1 MLEARFVTVRRE
13 GRTLLDTVS
22 TGFEP
27 GQLTAIVGPN
37 GAGKTTLLRV
47 LTGEARPDAG
57 DAVID
62 GRAIRSWPRQ
72 ALARRMAV
80 VPQASRIAFDFL
92 VSEVVALGRTAH
104 AHSSSKAR
112 DDRLVSEALDEV
124 GLAGFA
130 SRRYPTLSGGER
142 QRVHLARALVQ
153 IAEPA
158 PASPPVLLL
167 DEPTSAL
174 DLAQQRIALQAARR
188 RALAGAMV
196 VTVLHDLNLAL
207 AFADRLL
214 VLRAGQVVASG
225 MPADL
230 VTETAVSDWYGCP
243 VRMARTADASLAVCV
258 GR

>member
-1 MLEARFVTVRRE
+1 MLEARSVTIRRE
-13 GRTLLDTVS
+13 GRLLLDAVS

-27 GQLTAIVGPN
+27 GTLTAIIGPN

-47 LTGEARPDAG
+47 LTGETRPDAG
-57 DAVID
+57 EALMD

-104 AHSSSKAR
+104 ARSSSKAR
-112 DDRLVSEALDEV
+112 DDRLVRDALEEV
-124 GLAGFA
+124 GLGGHA

-153 IAEPA
+153 IADA
-158 PASPPVLLL
+158 GAAGAPVLLL

-174 DLAQQRIALQAARR
+174 DLAQQRTALQAALR
-188 RALAGAMV
+188 RARTGATV
-196 VTVLHDLNLAL
+196 VVVLHDLNLAL

-214 VLRAGQVVASG
+214 VLRGGQVAASG
-225 MPADL
+225 APAGL
-230 VTETAVSDWYGCP
+230 VTEAAVSDWYGCP
-243 VRMARTADASLAVCV
+243 LQMARHGDGALAVCV
-258 GR
+258 GP

>member
-1 MLEARFVTVRRE
+1 MLEARSVTVRRE
-13 GRTLLDTVS
+13 GRALLDTVS

-57 DAVID
+57 EAVMD

-80 VPQASRIAFDFL
+80 VPQTSRIAFDFL

-104 AHSSSKAR
+104 ARSSSKAR
-112 DDRLVSEALDEV
+112 DDRLVRDALEEV
-124 GLAGFA
+124 GLADFA
-130 SRRYPTLSGGER
+130 GRRYPTLSGGER

-153 IAEPA
+153 IADGGDGA
-158 PASPPVLLL
+158 APVLLL

-174 DLAQQRIALQAARR
+174 DLAQQRTALQAALH
-188 RALAGAMV
+188 RARTGATV
-196 VTVLHDLNLAL
+196 VAVLHDLNLAL

-214 VLRAGQVVASG
+214 VLRDGQLVASG
-225 MPADL
+225 APAEL
-230 VTETAVSDWYGCP
+230 VTAEAVSGWYGCQ
-243 VRMARTADASLAVCV
+243 VQMARSGDGGLAVCV
-258 GR
+258 QP